1 MPRHRQFSLGPP
13 PSAEDAVS
21 FDVTGQFTSDP
32 DREPWS
38 ERFHCVGLAPAGVLE
53 ALTTSIALDATTGR
67 RRYNSMSCMAFVRAV
82 LVPED
87 VERWD
92 ALLEDTD
99 RIVGLIDLVGI
110 VAWLSDELT
119 LRPTR
124 PSSDFGPGG
133 GRRDGEATPVG
144 AAS

>member
-1 MPRHRQFSLGPP
+1 MGRP
-13 PSAEDAVS
+13 PSADDAVT
-21 FDVTGQFTSDP
+21 FDISGQFTRDP
-32 DREPWS
+32 EAEPWT
-38 ERFHCVGLAPAGVLE
+38 ERFTCVGLAPAGVLE
-53 ALTTSIALDATTGR
+53 ALTTSISLDATTGR

-99 RIVGLIDLVGI
+99 RLVGLIDLVGI

-124 PSSDFGPGG
+124 PSSAFMPGG
-133 GRRDGEATPVG
+133 ERRDGEATSVG
-144 AAS
+144 AAV